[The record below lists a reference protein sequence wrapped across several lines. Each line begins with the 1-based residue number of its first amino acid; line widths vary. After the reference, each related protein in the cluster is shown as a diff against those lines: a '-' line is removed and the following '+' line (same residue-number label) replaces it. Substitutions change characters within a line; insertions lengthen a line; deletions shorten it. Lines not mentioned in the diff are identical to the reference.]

1 MSAAS
6 HRLPWTRKVAI
17 ALRVWSRLLSV
28 SIGLRRY
35 PLPELIARLDR
46 GNAGRPLPFSP
57 PRLGRMVTA
66 SLRLGPYR
74 PRCLH
79 ASLVLYGLLRQ
90 SGVGA
95 NLVIGLPHEA
105 RSKDAHAWVEVDG
118 VDVGPAPGGAGHLAL
133 ARYG

>member
-1 MSAAS
+1 MSAARD
-6 HRLPWTRKVAI
+6 RLRWTRKLAI
-17 ALRVWSRLLSV
+17 GLRVWSRLLSV

-57 PRLGRMVTA
+57 QRVGGMVTA

-74 PRCLH
+74 PRCLVI
-79 ASLVLYGLLRQ
+79 SLVLYALLRE
-90 SGVGA
+90 SGVRA
-95 NLVIGLPHEA
+95 SLVIGLPHEA